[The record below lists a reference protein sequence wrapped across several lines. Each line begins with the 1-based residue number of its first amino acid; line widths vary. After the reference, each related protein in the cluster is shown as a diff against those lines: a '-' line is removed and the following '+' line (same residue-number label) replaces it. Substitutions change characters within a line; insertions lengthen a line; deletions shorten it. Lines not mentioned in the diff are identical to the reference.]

1 MLNFCNVLSQSNFSK
16 NNLILISAFSPG
28 PVEVLDVKHKLSVSE
43 KCLDAAY
50 MQIEVNKGKHAIYG
64 FEDILS

>member
-1 MLNFCNVLSQSNFSK
+1 MKQNFYLLDNVQFLNFCNVLSQSNFSK

-28 PVEVLDVKHKLSVSE
+28 PVEVLGGKHKFLVSE

-50 MQIEVNKGKHAIYG
+50 ADRRK
-64 FEDILS
+64 